1 MEKDAGS
8 LGLFQ
13 VTDHM
18 WVRPDAVT
26 AVHVKGT
33 KDNLKGIVIYTL
45 DGRTIPVKH
54 GDKHDCLNLARRLG
68 VTLPE

>member
-13 VTDHM
+13 VTDHL
-18 WVRPDAVT
+18 WVRPNAVT

-45 DGRTIPVKH
+45 DGEDHTREAWRQ
-54 GDKHDCLNLARRLG
+54 AR
-68 VTLPE
+68 LP